1 MDETKRDKGI
11 FAQLADAIDS
21 VIPGGRPLSMQDDIE
36 RIDGNLHRIYT
47 DFNNLQV
54 DVRTLTRRIYA
65 LEQRLKAFAALEERI
80 ATLEVRLKSFAA
92 LERLGIASQLGEET
106 IARTDELV
114 TTLEHEMQ
122 EKIDQLRENQRR
134 ALEAMRTEMDEY
146 RANMAGL
153 AE

>member
-21 VIPGGRPLSMQDDIE
+21 VIPGGRPLSMQDDIKQIYRNIDRLFLFAE
-36 RIDGNLHRIYT
+36 ERDRIDVELARHI
-47 DFNNLQV
+47 
-54 DVRTLTRRIYA
+54 A
-65 LEQRLKAFAALEERI
+65 ELEVRI
-80 ATLEVRLKSFAA
+80 ARLEARLKSFAA